1 MKSLLVGT
9 RCYLCNV
16 YNYHD
21 SRACGY
27 KRYDILF
34 WLDGLD
40 MNGKVL
46 VKPLWDLCDYF
57 VPLCAFVII
66 LCDIFKYNL
75 IGVVLTYNFNF
86 RK

>member
-9 RCYLCNV
+9 GRYLCKV

-27 KRYDILF
+27 KWSVILF

-40 MNGKVL
+40 GIEVEL
-46 VKPLWDLCDYF
+46 VEPFWDLFDFF
-57 VPLCAFVII
+57 VPVWPYF
-66 LCDIFKYNL
+66 L
-75 IGVVLTYNFNF
+75 IYLKST
-86 RK
+86 

>member
-1 MKSLLVGT
+1 MKSLLVSTG
-9 RCYLCNV
+9 RYLCKV
-16 YNYHD
+16 YKYHD

-27 KRYDILF
+27 KRSRIHF

-40 MNGKVL
+40 GNEMVL

-75 IGVVLTYNFNF
+75 FGVVLTHNFNF

>member
-9 RCYLCNV
+9 GRYLCKV

-27 KRYDILF
+27 KRSGILF

-40 MNGKVL
+40 GNGEEIGQ
-46 VKPLWDLCDYF
+46 
-57 VPLCAFVII
+57 AFVESLWLLCTCVAI
-66 LCDIFKYNL
+66 LCDILKYNL
-75 IGVVLTYNFNF
+75 SGVMLTYNFDIEM
-86 RK
+86 